1 MIPRGIFIVLSLIFL
16 SMAVVL
22 IVNNTDIAKV
32 NKSID
37 EQAALVDSLQR
48 EIEVKDMQILYY
60 NAVIEKIKEKD
71 SLMIEKILDDTE

>member
-1 MIPRGIFIVLSLIFL
+1 
-16 SMAVVL
+16 MAVVL

-48 EIEVKDMQILYY
+48 EIEVKEMQILYY

>member
-1 MIPRGIFIVLSLIFL
+1 
-16 SMAVVL
+16 MAVVL

-48 EIEVKDMQILYY
+48 VISITFSFNLLIFSTLKRCFFTIQLCRITLYTKAEIPRNEI
-60 NAVIEKIKEKD
+60 IIK
-71 SLMIEKILDDTE
+71 